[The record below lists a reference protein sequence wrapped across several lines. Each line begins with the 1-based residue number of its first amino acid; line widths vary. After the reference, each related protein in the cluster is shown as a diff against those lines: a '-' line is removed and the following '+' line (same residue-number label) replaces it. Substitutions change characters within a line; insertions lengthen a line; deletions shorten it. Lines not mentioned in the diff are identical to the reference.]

1 MTPRE
6 RLLSAAV
13 AAPVLIVGLLE
24 WSPQF
29 TGPAHLVLLFCV
41 AAAVGVARWAP
52 GTALGLAWAAGL
64 FQVVGGLPILLTE
77 LSLLFVLF
85 AAARWGRR
93 PVVVLAGL
101 SILFVP
107 LAALFWYGTVRI
119 PGGGL
124 AWKVLTDLVGLAAIA
139 TDGRWLVLGLCGLGV
154 PYLAGL
160 TLRYVNRAEVA
171 AAREEEAT
179 QARAA
184 AEVQTRQ
191 AQEIARLQ
199 EEQNR
204 LARDVHDV
212 VGHSLTVILAQAES
226 GQYIDDPERLK
237 RTMETIATSARTSLQ
252 DVRQVLTPGQ
262 GGRRG
267 SLDSLIEG
275 VQAGGHKVVST
286 EVGTA
291 RPLPPEL
298 DAVAYRVLQEM
309 LTNAIKHGRREDPVL
324 VERHW
329 PEQNFPGAA
338 LRIVVRNMVADPS
351 APAGTDG
358 QGLVG
363 MRRRLESVGGRLD
376 VHRREELHGHTF
388 TATALVPVRSPSPPP
403 PPSPGTEP
411 SA

>member
-1 MTPRE
+1 MTPHQ

-13 AAPVLIVGLLE
+13 GTSVLIVGLLE
-24 WSPQF
+24 RATESMSPD
-29 TGPAHLVLLFCV
+29 LLLLLLCV

-52 GTALGLAWAAGL
+52 GTALGLAWLAGL
-64 FQVVGGLPILLTE
+64 LQVVGGLPIMVVE

-85 AAARWGRR
+85 AAARWGSR
-93 PVVVLAGL
+93 PVVTLAGL

-107 LAALFWYGTVRI
+107 LAVLVWYSAGVRI
-119 PGGGL
+119 RGSLGYQVF
-124 AWKVLTDLVGLAAIA
+124 AELVGIA
-139 TDGRWLVLGLCGLGV
+139 SVTTDGRPLVLALCSLGV

-160 TLRYVNRAEVA
+160 ALRNLNRAEVA
-171 AAREEEAT
+171 AAREEEAV

-184 AEVQTRQ
+184 AEVQARQ

-237 RTMETIATSARTSLQ
+237 RTMQTIADSARTSLQ
-252 DVRQVLTPGQ
+252 DVRQVLSPGQ
-262 GGRRG
+262 EARRHG

-298 DAVAYRVLQEM
+298 DSVAYRVLQEM
-309 LTNAIKHGRREDPVL
+309 LTNAIKHGSRDEPVF

-329 PEQNFPGAA
+329 PEQDSTGAA
-338 LRIVVRNMVADPS
+338 LRIVVRNTVAG
-351 APAGTDG
+351 APNEAGSDG

-376 VHRREELHGHTF
+376 VYRREELHGHTF
-388 TATALVPVRSPSPPP
+388 TATALVPVRA
-403 PPSPGTEP
+403 P
-411 SA
+411 SAGVAA